1 MKVTINNNEV
11 ELPEGCLTVADLV
24 TSGLIPEK
32 GTAVAV
38 NGKLVT
44 GASRTEARLNDGD
57 VLTVISAAYG
67 G

>member
-1 MKVTINNNEV
+1 MKVTINNNQV

-38 NGKLVT
+38 NGKIVP